1 MSEDSKV
8 IQVIQ
13 FTGCSEE
20 TARKTLE
27 DENWNVID
35 AVDKIIDIPPVNG
48 NKYIPAAPVVDDQL
62 NPEVREK
69 IKQARQMADL
79 FTFAP
84 QNDLRGKA
92 SHYPEEVLQGQRSV
106 HSE

>member
-1 MSEDSKV
+1 MSDDSKI

-13 FTGCSEE
+13 FTGCTEE
-20 TARKTLE
+20 VAKKTLE
-27 DENWNVID
+27 QENWDVIG
-35 AVDKIIDIPPVNG
+35 AVDRLVSIPPIRG
-48 NKYIPAAPVVDDQL
+48 NSYIPSKPVINDQL
-62 NPEVREK
+62 TPEVREK

-92 SHYPEEVLQGQRSV
+92 SHYPAQASPESQSVRSD
-106 HSE
+106 